1 MERTY
6 LLENGKVTWSKLRY
20 RGQVGQFIDKISE
33 STAIKFPALE
43 PISIYS

>member
-6 LLENGKVTWSKLRY
+6 LFKNGKVTWTKLRY

-33 STAIKFPALE
+33 STTIKFPALE
-43 PISIYS
+43 PASIYS